1 MDDKTKIKELNNVL
15 LSESLPVIT
24 EIVHEILNEVCKGE
38 VKFTLFLTNGEM
50 CGLAGD
56 NGLEHTFEHL
66 KRIMEKH
73 ENGESEFVDMSNI
86 NKTEH

>member
-1 MDDKTKIKELNNVL
+1 MDEKKTNEVSANEL

-24 EIVHEILNEVCKGE
+24 EIVHALLNDLCGGEIR
-38 VKFTLFLTNGEM
+38 FTLFLTNGKM

-66 KRIMEKH
+66 KEIMAKH
-73 ENGESEFVDMSNI
+73 DKGESNFVDMSNI
-86 NKTEH
+86 SHTEH